1 MLLLQFLEICIGD
14 FNLWPSYIF
23 DLLFLKA
30 ASPRHIGETAAFFYG
45 HKVPLK
51 VACRVYAICNPDRAV
66 HDAVP
71 FFMGAYYAAYYYQCN
86 MQHMARY
93 FHVRRGQLQWIN
105 GRNHPQSEPVLPSHG
120 GVPYLDCRP
129 IRRHRMPASTADAVH
144 SHMTTLFSEEA
155 FHIMGP

>member
-1 MLLLQFLEICIGD
+1 MLLLHFLEICIGD

-66 HDAVP
+66 HDAIP

-86 MQHMARY
+86 CNI
-93 FHVRRGQLQWIN
+93 W
-105 GRNHPQSEPVLPSHG
+105 HG
-120 GVPYLDCRP
+120 ISTFDAASFSG
-129 IRRHRMPASTADAVH
+129 STAEITHNPNRSFLPTVAYPISIAGPYDDIGCRRVLR
-144 SHMTTLFSEEA
+144 TPYTLT
-155 FHIMGP
+155 